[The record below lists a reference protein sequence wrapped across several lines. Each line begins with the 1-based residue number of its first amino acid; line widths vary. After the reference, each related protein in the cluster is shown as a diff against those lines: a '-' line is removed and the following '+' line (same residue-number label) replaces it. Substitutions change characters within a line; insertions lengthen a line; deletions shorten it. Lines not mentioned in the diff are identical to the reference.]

1 MGSLWQDVHYGMR
14 NLRKNPGFALAAVL
28 SLAFGIGATT
38 AVFSVIYAVL
48 LHPYPYVGADRMVR
62 PQAEDKAGVPRNF
75 FLTGP
80 QLQQLRQANSVE
92 SLLAQTN
99 WELPTTGSDLPEDA
113 RAVFL
118 TTNASTFFGV
128 PALLGRGL
136 LPSDAP
142 DGQDPQ
148 PVVVLSFS
156 FWQRH
161 FGGNSDVLGKSL
173 EMAHKNYTIVGVLP
187 PRFAWTVA
195 DVYLPLKI
203 TNDPQYLVYVSCVK
217 LKEGVSPDAAQAE
230 FQSLLEQF
238 AKETPKNF
246 PGTFRVQ
253 LARLMDEHGK
263 SFEHT
268 LYLLFGGVTL
278 LLAIGCANISIL
290 LLARGAARQ
299 HELAVRASVGASRS
313 RILRQL
319 LTESLLLSLSGV
331 AVGILLAYASLILIV
346 RWLPRWSYPYEAA
359 VQINL
364 PVLCFSVGVA
374 LLTVIVFGLSPALQF
389 SRPDVSRVMQSSA
402 RTVRGGARAKRTH
415 SLLIAGQIALTLL
428 LLAAAAAAIQGFL
441 HLMNEPL
448 GYDPRNTMV
457 VGIPL
462 HDNSY
467 MKWEERAAYFHQL
480 RESLAAIPG
489 VISAAIST
497 DATPPMNGVDEPVEI
512 MGRRSVE
519 EQQIR
524 LSMVSSEYFSMLH
537 VVLLKGRTWDES
549 ETMRGAH
556 LAVINQ
562 TMARE
567 YWPDGNILGRQ
578 IRMPQVKN
586 EPFRLVAPGSDQWFQ
601 IVGVVAD
608 ARNDGLANPVR
619 PAVYVPYTIWLGV
632 YSHILVHNQGS
643 PASLFR
649 SVRAQVRS
657 ANPDQ
662 QVEGQSFSL
671 EELLARMPEWQQGH
685 LTSMLLG
692 AFAFVAL
699 VLALVG
705 LYSVVSYSV
714 VQRTGEFG
722 IRMALGAQRRDVLWL
737 VFSSTAF
744 SVSSGL
750 AAGIFLSLSLTKML
764 AQWTEGSS
772 RDPLLLL
779 FVALLLIAASTLACL
794 LPARRA
800 SSIDPATAL
809 RCE

>member
-1 MGSLWQDVHYGMR
+1 
-14 NLRKNPGFALAAVL
+14 
-28 SLAFGIGATT
+28 
-38 AVFSVIYAVL
+38 
-48 LHPYPYVGADRMVR
+48 
-62 PQAEDKAGVPRNF
+62 
-75 FLTGP
+75 
-80 QLQQLRQANSVE
+80 
-92 SLLAQTN
+92 
-99 WELPTTGSDLPEDA
+99 
-113 RAVFL
+113 
-118 TTNASTFFGV
+118 
-128 PALLGRGL
+128 
-136 LPSDAP
+136 
-142 DGQDPQ
+142 
-148 PVVVLSFS
+148 
-156 FWQRH
+156 
-161 FGGNSDVLGKSL
+161 
-173 EMAHKNYTIVGVLP
+173 
-187 PRFAWTVA
+187 
-195 DVYLPLKI
+195 
-203 TNDPQYLVYVSCVK
+203 
-217 LKEGVSPDAAQAE
+217 
-230 FQSLLEQF
+230 
-238 AKETPKNF
+238 
-246 PGTFRVQ
+246 
-253 LARLMDEHGK
+253 
-263 SFEHT
+263 
-268 LYLLFGGVTL
+268 
-278 LLAIGCANISIL
+278 
-290 LLARGAARQ
+290 
-299 HELAVRASVGASRS
+299 
-313 RILRQL
+313 
-319 LTESLLLSLSGV
+319 
-331 AVGILLAYASLILIV
+331 
-346 RWLPRWSYPYEAA
+346 
-359 VQINL
+359 
-364 PVLCFSVGVA
+364 
-374 LLTVIVFGLSPALQF
+374 
-389 SRPDVSRVMQSSA
+389 
-402 RTVRGGARAKRTH
+402 
-415 SLLIAGQIALTLL
+415 
-428 LLAAAAAAIQGFL
+428 
-441 HLMNEPL
+441 
-448 GYDPRNTMV
+448 
-457 VGIPL
+457 
-462 HDNSY
+462 
-467 MKWEERAAYFHQL
+467 
-480 RESLAAIPG
+480 
-489 VISAAIST
+489 
-497 DATPPMNGVDEPVEI
+497 
-512 MGRRSVE
+512 
-519 EQQIR
+519 
-524 LSMVSSEYFSMLH
+524 
-537 VVLLKGRTWDES
+537 VLLKGRTWDES